1 MPAPI
6 RAGLKLAHAFDVLD
20 RVVLGRLRRPVGE
33 ERRALLAQ
41 RALQRHADAHPAV
54 VVELGVRQPG
64 ERAPDRGQRTS
75 LCMRRQTR
83 VPGPVCALRTEALR
97 AHLGRDQRQRLVE
110 KSRSPVGVDFGQAL
124 DVEIRE
130 PLVRPGIGL
139 AGVGMLGIGHELLSE
154 AQNLERR
161 APDPGE
167 GLSRA
172 IDQQPLR
179 CLADPERGR
188 VAQPLA
194 GQLLDVQRQF
204 AILGNIDVERGD
216 RTADD
221 PDAAVGPAGPGR
233 DLELGRGAA
242 RMPVPLRVVVPGRA
256 GELAGLLGA
265 GRDRQDRVAVGHETR
280 PDTRHP
286 RGVRHQKGT
295 SGIMPSSR
303 ARSFAARSRRW
314 SQ

>member
-1 MPAPI
+1 M
-6 RAGLKLAHAFDVLD
+6 
-20 RVVLGRLRRPVGE
+20 
-33 ERRALLAQ
+33 
-41 RALQRHADAHPAV
+41 
-54 VVELGVRQPG
+54 
-64 ERAPDRGQRTS
+64 
-75 LCMRRQTR
+75 
-83 VPGPVCALRTEALR
+83 PGPVRALRTEALR
-97 AHLGRDQRQRLVE
+97 AQLGRDQRQRLVE
-110 KSRSPVGVDFGQAL
+110 ERRRPVGVDFGQAL
-124 DVEIRE
+124 DVEISE

-154 AQNLERR
+154 AEHLQRR

-172 IDQQPLR
+172 IDQEPLR
-179 CLADPERGR
+179 RLADPERRR
-188 VAQPLA
+188 VAQPFA
-194 GQLLDVQRQF
+194 REPLDVQRQL
-204 AILGNIDVERGD
+204 AILGDVDVERGD
-216 RTADD
+216 RAADD
-221 PDAAVGPAGPGR
+221 PDAAVGPGRPGR

-256 GELAGLLGA
+256 GELAGFLGA

-280 PDTRHP
+280 AHARHP

-295 SGIMPSSR
+295 SGIMPSRR